1 MKRKNLLANV
11 IVFMIGLCAMSGAW
25 AASYDIKE
33 MTPEV
38 KSALD
43 GRRSRF
49 DELKSF
55 KAQGTIG
62 ENNKGY
68 VEVLKSDAAAQ
79 SIADAENRDRRFIYQ
94 TIVAQNGLPEN
105 ALSTVETVFAQVQR
119 DKASVGDKI
128 QDASGSWAAK

>member
-1 MKRKNLLANV
+1 MVTN
-11 IVFMIGLCAMSGAW
+11 AW

-49 DELKSF
+49 EELKSL
-55 KAQGTIG
+55 KAQGAVG

-68 VEVLKSDAAAQ
+68 VEALSGNAQ
-79 SIADAENRDRRFIYQ
+79 SVVDAENRDRRFIYT
-94 TIVAQNGLPEN
+94 TIVSQNGLPAD
-105 ALSTVETVFAQVQR
+105 ALGTVEDVFAKVQR
-119 DKASVGDKI
+119 DKASSGDKI
-128 QDASGSWAAK
+128 QDASGSWTTK